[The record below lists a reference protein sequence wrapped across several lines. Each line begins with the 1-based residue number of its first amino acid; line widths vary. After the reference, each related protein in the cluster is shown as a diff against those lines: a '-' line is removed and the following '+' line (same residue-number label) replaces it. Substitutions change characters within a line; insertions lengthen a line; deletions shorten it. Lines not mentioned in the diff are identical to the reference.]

1 MADHEPV
8 PEDSQPLD
16 PAALLQRIE
25 RLVLLVAMYREI
37 SFYFH
42 TGIASTAWSAATEQ
56 SDFASSG
63 WMMLQGAALMVAGFW
78 RRLALPRWLGLT
90 LLAATVLKAF
100 AYDMRNLGTG
110 YRVISYLGLGIVLM
124 AVSFAYQKDWL
135 NLKETNPGDYPSHH
149 PHEAAP

>member
-16 PAALLQRIE
+16 PAAPLQRIE
-25 RLVLLVAMYREI
+25 RLESLVAALTTERTVSQPLPAPTPPIAQTPHPAPRSQSLESQFGTRVLSKVAVVLL
-37 SFYFH
+37 
-42 TGIASTAWSAATEQ
+42 
-56 SDFASSG
+56 
-63 WMMLQGAALMVAGFW
+63 LM
-78 RRLALPRWLGLT
+78 